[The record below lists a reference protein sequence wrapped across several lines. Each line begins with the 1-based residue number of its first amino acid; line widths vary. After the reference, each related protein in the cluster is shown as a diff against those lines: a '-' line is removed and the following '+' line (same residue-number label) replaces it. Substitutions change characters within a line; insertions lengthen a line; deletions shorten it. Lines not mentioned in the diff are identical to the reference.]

1 MIFPRLTSAGSG
13 TDSESSSPVTKPVD
27 PKLADLVIPQLPPF
41 AESPGSTVASTPAD
55 EQPRLGH
62 RRTDSVTIEGEDYFL
77 SLTKYANG
85 GSKSMPGTPR
95 SLAARNISFSPTIQ
109 LHDTWGCLEY
119 DRRGDIATCNRLTPM
134 LAQQIKEELNTFKMV
149 SHCAA
154 VYQMVMLMAA
164 HRKWKF
170 TKCRRSILTS
180 SETNGSCNFRVSGT
194 DTLCD
199 YARDGRCPR

>member
-1 MIFPRLTSAGSG
+1 MWPHQLISPRLTSAGSG
-13 TDSESSSPVTKPVD
+13 TDSECSSPVTNPVD
-27 PKLADLVIPQLPPF
+27 PKTADLNIPQLPPF

-77 SLTKYANG
+77 SLAKYANG

-149 SHCAA
+149 SCNAA
-154 VYQMVMLMAA
+154 VGITVTLTAI
-164 HRKWKF
+164 HRKWRF
-170 TKCRRSILTS
+170 MKCRRSIPIS
-180 SETNGSCNFRVSGT
+180 SEPNMPCHVRAYEQ
-194 DTLCD
+194 DTQ
-199 YARDGRCPR
+199 PN

>member
-1 MIFPRLTSAGSG
+1 MSSWLTLAGSG
-13 TDSESSSPVTKPVD
+13 TDSGNSSPVTKPVD
-27 PKLADLVIPQLPPF
+27 PKTADFHIPQLPSF
-41 AESPGSTVASTPAD
+41 AESPSSTPASTPAD

-77 SLTKYANG
+77 SLAKYANG

-95 SLAARNISFSPTIQ
+95 SLAARNITFSPTIQ

-149 SHCAA
+149 SCTAPCGA
-154 VYQMVMLMAA
+154 LSSADG
-164 HRKWKF
+164 HRKWRS
-170 TKCRRSILTS
+170 TKCRRSTPTS
-180 SETNGSCNFRVSGT
+180 FDRNMPCDVRVRESICTRPGQE
-194 DTLCD
+194 LE
-199 YARDGRCPR
+199 